1 MPGIE
6 VKKYL
11 AFVKKVNIFLFRGLT
26 NGIPSVILGLQ
37 SQKQFA
43 KNEKAKN
50 NLKKSLDKQNP
61 IGYTGKHK
69 RDLRKSK
76 KTNRFLHI
84 DKKSKREGPK

>member
-1 MPGIE
+1 MMPGIE

-43 KNEKAKN
+43 KNKKAKN
-50 NLKKSLDKQNP
+50 NLKKVLTSRIPSVILGSTKEICEKQ
-61 IGYTGKHK
+61 K
-69 RDLRKSK
+69 RQI
-76 KTNRFLHI
+76 TFCNR
-84 DKKSKREGPK
+84 